1 MLWQLVGGYLS
12 EPFIAQFLPLKRDET
27 IFFSYL
33 YVCKSIQLLSHVCQ
47 RWWWWWWQ
55 QWWWEDCKMQ
65 KISSKDLPGSPP
77 SLSASHLLW
86 KSKNFAW
93 ICVKRWERLHVKCRF
108 LVFCIRA
115 LPTTNDSWSNH
126 EGLDPLSY
134 RCVYWIMRIQG
145 WWGVEGSVSAS
156 RSIFGFFFFFFRQA
170 QSLRNLDGN
179 ILRSFFRTI
188 S

>member
-1 MLWQLVGGYLS
+1 MTAGRRVSFWAIYSTVLAFKKGWNHFLFLLICMQIHTALIPCVSAVVVVVVAAVVVGGLQNAKD
-12 EPFIAQFLPLKRDET
+12 FLKR
-27 IFFSYL
+27 
-33 YVCKSIQLLSHVCQ
+33 
-47 RWWWWWWQ
+47 
-55 QWWWEDCKMQ
+55 
-65 KISSKDLPGSPP
+65 

>member
-1 MLWQLVGGYLS
+1 MYANPYSSYPMCVSGGGGGGGS
-12 EPFIAQFLPLKRDET
+12 SGGGRIAKCKR
-27 IFFSYL
+27 FP
-33 YVCKSIQLLSHVCQ
+33 
-47 RWWWWWWQ
+47 
-55 QWWWEDCKMQ
+55 Q
-65 KISSKDLPGSPP
+65 KICQDPPP